1 VNRLRSLAFAVAA
14 TGTLAVAACGS
25 IGSPT
30 GTGAAGASPSASPAV
45 SLSPRPSGQAVT
57 VGTCSPSDL
66 KISLDSAAAGIAAG
80 SSYVPLEFA
89 NVSASPC
96 TLPSYPGVTFA
107 SGASGPA
114 IGPPAVQQ
122 DTAAGQTVVLA
133 PGQLAHSWLQIVAA
147 ANYPAASCHPVTA
160 QGLLISLTS
169 SGPASFVAD
178 SVPACAQPPPGSAT
192 LSVFPVRAGQPQR
205 GTVP

>member
-1 VNRLRSLAFAVAA
+1 MNGPRSLAVAAAA

-25 IGSPT
+25 IGAPT
-30 GTGAAGASPSASPAV
+30 AAGAGGASSAAASASQQPSGPAPAAGACSPSA
-45 SLSPRPSGQAVT
+45 
-57 VGTCSPSDL
+57 L
-66 KISLDSAAAGIAAG
+66 KISLDSAAAGVAAG
-80 SSYVPLEFA
+80 SSYLPLEFA

-107 SGASGPA
+107 SGSGGPA
-114 IGPPAVQQ
+114 LGPPATQQ
-122 DTAAGQTVVLA
+122 DTAAAQAVVLA
-133 PGQLAHSWLQIVAA
+133 PGQLAHSWLQIAAA

-169 SGPASFVAD
+169 GGPPSFLAD
-178 SVPACAQPPPGSAT
+178 SVPACAQPPAGSAI